1 MFAENIENF
10 FHPNFLITE
19 NCVEEGDAQPSVMK
33 SHSMYI

>member
-10 FHPNFLITE
+10 FHPNFLITV
-19 NCVEEGDAQPSVMK
+19 NCVEGDAQPSVMK